1 MRLMLSLKNHRFNLI
16 FNVFEIIILSLI
28 QGITEFL
35 PISSSSHLILFS
47 NYINFENQSLSID
60 VSLHIGSFF
69 AVLAFFYKDLINFV
83 ENKLLLLKIITSSLP
98 TIFTGYILV
107 TFNFIEE
114 IRNIETIAFATI
126 FFAFL
131 LYFSDKCKLEKNVNK
146 DYSLK
151 SALII
156 GLLQIL
162 SLVPGVSRSGITI
175 TAARFLNFKREDSA
189 KISFLLSLPILAAVS
204 FYGLSEIIF
213 TKDLFFTKLNIFAI
227 LLSFSFSYLTIK
239 YFLIYIKKFNL
250 NIFIYYRVL
259 LGLVL
264 LGIIYL

>member
-107 TFNFIEE
+107 SFNFIEE

-126 FFAFL
+126 FAFL
-131 LYFSDKCKLEKNVNK
+131 
-146 DYSLK
+146 SLF
-151 SALII
+151 
-156 GLLQIL
+156 Q
-162 SLVPGVSRSGITI
+162 RQM
-175 TAARFLNFKREDSA
+175 
-189 KISFLLSLPILAAVS
+189 
-204 FYGLSEIIF
+204 
-213 TKDLFFTKLNIFAI
+213 
-227 LLSFSFSYLTIK
+227 
-239 YFLIYIKKFNL
+239 
-250 NIFIYYRVL
+250 
-259 LGLVL
+259 
-264 LGIIYL
+264 

>member
-1 MRLMLSLKNHRFNLI
+1 M
-16 FNVFEIIILSLI
+16 
-28 QGITEFL
+28 
-35 PISSSSHLILFS
+35 
-47 NYINFENQSLSID
+47 
-60 VSLHIGSFF
+60 
-69 AVLAFFYKDLINFV
+69 
-83 ENKLLLLKIITSSLP
+83 LLLKIITSSLP

-107 TFNFIEE
+107 TFNLIEE

-131 LYFSDKCKLEKNVNK
+131 INFSDKCKLEKNVNK

-175 TAARFLNFKREDSA
+175 TKTRFLNFKRKTSA
-189 KISFLLSLPILAAVS
+189 KISFLLSLPILALVS

-213 TKDLFFTKLNIFAI
+213 TKDLFFTN
-227 LLSFSFSYLTIK
+227 
-239 YFLIYIKKFNL
+239 
-250 NIFIYYRVL
+250 
-259 LGLVL
+259 
-264 LGIIYL
+264 